1 MRKPKQKNMD
11 SQKALLYQKEYELVA
26 NKVTALSMNFIKG
39 TYIVPVSLVVAFIS
53 SYFSKDSNIL
63 SLILIF
69 LPLVISLYGY
79 NHIRYMV
86 LQMKAAEYCS
96 HLEEKLNEYYDEDIL
111 LWENRLAR
119 DSNQMIFET
128 VLFVFVYGINLILLF
143 ILGYVNLIK
152 SLHNNFLHDKVV
164 ILIALS
170 YFAIIL
176 FAISFLVLFGKTA
189 AFKIKMNIDSTY
201 AFKIYQKKFRKRLIM
216 IILIIV
222 FLLPTALMPLI
233 YGFQQDCIK
242 MAQTI
247 DWKSVD
253 TIIVLGNKLSGQG
266 LSEDGIARMDC
277 LIQHLNDNPDKKI
290 QVILSGGKSEAEIM
304 NRYLGSSAGQINI
317 ELESNSKTT
326 FQNLK
331 YTEDMTHGNT
341 VIISSD
347 YHVFRIHMLL
357 KKLGLNYKIVPAQTS
372 SLKFVKIWKECY
384 RTIVDMI
391 K

>member
-1 MRKPKQKNMD
+1 
-11 SQKALLYQKEYELVA
+11 
-26 NKVTALSMNFIKG
+26 
-39 TYIVPVSLVVAFIS
+39 
-53 SYFSKDSNIL
+53 
-63 SLILIF
+63 
-69 LPLVISLYGY
+69 
-79 NHIRYMV
+79 
-86 LQMKAAEYCS
+86 
-96 HLEEKLNEYYDEDIL
+96 
-111 LWENRLAR
+111 
-119 DSNQMIFET
+119 
-128 VLFVFVYGINLILLF
+128 
-143 ILGYVNLIK
+143 
-152 SLHNNFLHDKVV
+152 
-164 ILIALS
+164 
-170 YFAIIL
+170 
-176 FAISFLVLFGKTA
+176 
-189 AFKIKMNIDSTY
+189 
-201 AFKIYQKKFRKRLIM
+201 M

>member
-1 MRKPKQKNMD
+1 MRKRKNIV

-96 HLEEKLNEYYDEDIL
+96 HLEKKLNEYYGEDIL

-119 DSNQMIFET
+119 DANQMIFET
-128 VLFVFVYGINLILLF
+128 VLFIFVYGINIILLY

-152 SLHNNFLHDKVV
+152 SVHNNFLHDKVV

-170 YFAIIL
+170 YFSIIA
-176 FAISFLVLFGKTA
+176 FALLFLVLFGKTA
-189 AFKIKMNIDSTY
+189 AYKIKMNIDSTHN
-201 AFKIYQKKFRKRLIM
+201 FNIYQKKFRGRLIM
-216 IILIIV
+216 IILIIF
-222 FLLPTALMPLI
+222 FLLPTALIPLI

-253 TIIVLGNKLSGQG
+253 TIIVLGNKLNGQG

-277 LIQHLNDNPDKKI
+277 LIQHLNNNPDKKI
-290 QVILSGGKSEAEIM
+290 QVILSGGRSEAEIM
-304 NRYLGSSAGQINI
+304 NHYLGNYAEQINI

-331 YTEDMTHGNT
+331 YTENMTHGST
-341 VIISSD
+341 VVISSD

-357 KKLGLNYKIVPAQTS
+357 KKLGLNYKIVPAQTYN
-372 SLKFVKIWKECY
+372 LKFIKIWKECY
-384 RTIVDMI
+384 RTIFDMF